1 MAEQARGGAAGPKPG
16 HATYGAVVSGAE
28 DAITAAFGT
37 ALTAAKDAQLVR
49 GDPRVCAA
57 FALGWQMAELYRPDA
72 RRGTSP
78 RPGHLPGLSS
88 LTAAEWREIGLDQL
102 QAGVAKLRAPVEDAG
117 LDVPDVGA
125 FRTTLAEL
133 ADPSERGRR
142 IRAFHV
148 TLLCT
153 LTAADYRLGKA
164 YGLGR
169 ALADTTREPPDYKA
183 ELDIGRVNTLC
194 AWIRDLDTAFPPHSA
209 RAVADSLQ
217 AWSDW
222 AKDRPG
228 GDPGDPTVRKLRA
241 QGRLWRSML
250 SGEKRATDMLE
261 TLDYVH
267 AAEGMIQRT
276 GKLVGAFLKHYAWLV
291 AVIVALFAGGVAAMA
306 VFGNPAA
313 IASGAAAVLASIG
326 ISWKGVGSSL
336 GKGLA
341 RVEDPLWGAE
351 LDGVIYSRITPEEVF
366 KARGRPAIGPDEP
379 SLVGDG

>member
-1 MAEQARGGAAGPKPG
+1 MAEQARGGGAGPKHG
-16 HATYGAVVSGAE
+16 HATSGAAVSGVW
-28 DAITAAFGT
+28 DATAAAFDA
-37 ALTAAKDAQLVR
+37 ALTTAKDSQLAR
-49 GDPRVCAA
+49 GDPRVSTA

-72 RRGTSP
+72 RRRASP

-88 LTAAEWREIGLDQL
+88 LTAAEWRDIGLDQL
-102 QAGVAKLRAPVEDAG
+102 QAGLAKLRGSIE
-117 LDVPDVGA
+117 DVGLEVPKVDA
-125 FRTTLAEL
+125 LRTTLAKL
-133 ADPSERGRR
+133 ADPIERGKS

-148 TLLCT
+148 NLLCT
-153 LTAADYRLGKA
+153 LIAADYRLGKS

-183 ELDIGRVNTLC
+183 ELDTGRVNTLC
-194 AWIRDLDTAFPPHSA
+194 AWVRDLDTAFPPHSA
-209 RAVADSLQ
+209 RAVADSLE
-217 AWSDW
+217 AWSEW

-261 TLDYVH
+261 TLDFVH
-267 AAEGMIQRT
+267 AAEGMVQRT
-276 GKLVGAFLKHYAWLV
+276 GRLVRDFLKHYGWLV
-291 AVIVALFAGGVAAMA
+291 ALIVALFLGGVAAMA

-313 IASGAAAVLASIG
+313 IASGAAAVIASIG

-336 GKGLA
+336 GRGLA

-351 LDGVIYSRITPEEVF
+351 LDDVIYSRITPEEVF
-366 KARGRPAIGPDEP
+366 EARGRRAIGPDEP
-379 SLVGDG
+379 SLVADR